1 MSQPCENIDGQCGA
15 SWCDCDYQ
23 RRKRAGS
30 FAAPSGSASSGDDY
44 IANLT
49 KHWRENAEKLRAREK
64 KYPMD
69 SDEAKRLRSQAD
81 MFDHCAHEIET
92 W

>member
-1 MSQPCENIDGQCGA
+1 MIPENTDTPLMA
-15 SWCDCDYQ
+15 DC
-23 RRKRAGS
+23 
-30 FAAPSGSASSGDDY
+30 PSATCSASSGDDH

-69 SDEAKRLRSQAD
+69 SDEAKRLRSQSD
-81 MFDHCAHEIET
+81 MFDHCAYELET

>member
-1 MSQPCENIDGQCGA
+1 MTTKNTDTPLMADCPSAPC
-15 SWCDCDYQ
+15 
-23 RRKRAGS
+23 
-30 FAAPSGSASSGDDY
+30 SGDDY

-81 MFDHCAHEIET
+81 MFDHCAHELET

>member
-1 MSQPCENIDGQCGA
+1 MIPENTDTPLMADCPSAPC
-15 SWCDCDYQ
+15 
-23 RRKRAGS
+23 
-30 FAAPSGSASSGDDY
+30 SGDDY

-49 KHWRENAEKLRAREK
+49 KHWRENAEYLRTREK

-69 SDEAKRLRSQAD
+69 SDEAKLLRSQAD
-81 MFDHCAHEIET
+81 MFDHCAYELET